1 MRIYPVCLQLVRD
14 VRPYAERIARVD
26 RNLAIQL
33 RRACSAVALNLAEGS
48 GVRGGRRRQAYDIAL
63 GEAQETR
70 AILEVAE
77 AAGYIRSI
85 EPHVLA
91 GLRQII
97 GTLINVVR

>member
-1 MRIYPVCLQLVRD
+1 M
-14 VRPYAERIARVD
+14 
-26 RNLAIQL
+26 
-33 RRACSAVALNLAEGS
+33 ALNLAEGS
-48 GVRGGRRRQAYDIAL
+48 GLRGGRRRQAYDIAL

-77 AAGYIRSI
+77 AAGYVRSI